1 MNENWPYRIKERIKN
16 MVIKQVDIGMSAANV
31 YQCFSETDN
40 YFLKIDSKNSWLKD
54 EYQNI
59 IWLNNKAPVPKIIEW
74 DSDDINDY
82 LLISKINGLMLCDE
96 YYLNNHISAISVL
109 AKGLQLLQ
117 SIDIKNCNIVNNL
130 DKKLN
135 SANIHVKNNE
145 VDVNDWDE
153 ETKKSFQSPS
163 ILLEYLYD
171 NRPENEELVFTHG
184 DYCLPN
190 IFGFGDELLGFI
202 DLSTAGIADKW
213 QDIALC
219 IRSLWYNFETNEYD
233 KLLLNNLGIERDD
246 KKLKYYILLDELF

>member
-1 MNENWPYRIKERIKN
+1 MI
-16 MVIKQVDIGMSAANV
+16 IKQVDIGMSTASV
-31 YQCFSETDN
+31 YQCISETDT
-40 YFLKIDSKNSWLKD
+40 YFLKINSKNSWLKD
-54 EYQNI
+54 EYRNI
-59 IWLNNKAPVPKIIEW
+59 LWLYNKAPIPKIVEW
-74 DSDDINDY
+74 YSDDINDY
-82 LLISKINGLMLCDE
+82 LLMSKINGLMLCDE
-96 YYLNNHISAISVL
+96 YYLSNPVSAIYVL

-135 SANIHVKNNE
+135 SAKNYVKNSK
-145 VDVNDWDE
+145 VDINYWDE
-153 ETKKSFQSPS
+153 ETKKSFKSPN

-190 IFGFGDELLGFI
+190 IFGIGNELSGFI

-219 IRSLWYNFETNEYD
+219 IRSFRYNFNTTEYD
-233 KLLLNNLGIERDD
+233 NLLLNKLGIEKDD